1 MSNTSTNVAAPLD
14 REWPIVWADD
24 ELRLQWEF
32 LTFLRI
38 TVVNKIAGLTPAQA
52 AATPLP
58 TSPLLSLTGIVKHL
72 ISVERWWLSIVG
84 GASDLP
90 DLWADGDPDT
100 DFRLTGED
108 TPARVVAAYR
118 AEWGHSEWALAGM
131 APGDAAKLSLRGED
145 RTVRWLLTHLIQET
159 ARHVGH
165 MDVLRELADGT
176 RGE

>member
-100 DFRLTGED
+100 GEYTITNVRYSQYRRTEKDKLRSRLT
-108 TPARVVAAYR
+108 
-118 AEWGHSEWALAGM
+118 
-131 APGDAAKLSLRGED
+131 RGGSYPSNG
-145 RTVRWLLTHLIQET
+145 R
-159 ARHVGH
+159 
-165 MDVLRELADGT
+165 
-176 RGE
+176 